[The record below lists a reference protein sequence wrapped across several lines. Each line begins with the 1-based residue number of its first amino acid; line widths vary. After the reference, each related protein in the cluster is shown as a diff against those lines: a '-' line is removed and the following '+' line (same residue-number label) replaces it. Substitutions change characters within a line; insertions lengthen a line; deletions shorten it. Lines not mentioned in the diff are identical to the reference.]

1 MEIKSYIQQI
11 QIHLIKTH
19 SSIFDWFEE
28 TEEVKNYRPVHK
40 SFDWIRPEH
49 MEPKG
54 NKSALEIKEELLIQL
69 NRCLNQLEK
78 LKNGKGLLYKTTM
91 TVNDLGKLNV
101 YEYVYFLSKHAERHI
116 GQMEENK
123 KEFKAA

>member
-1 MEIKSYIQQI
+1 LDDFRDFGTHCLNKLEELRKNFDYDLNKINEIGI
-11 QIHLIKTH
+11 
-19 SSIFDWFEE
+19 
-28 TEEVKNYRPVHK
+28 HK

-54 NKSALEIKEELLIQL
+54 NKSALEIKEELLTQL